1 MLLFSSSRFRRSIWR
16 RWRRQM
22 KFVCTTSNFRHLMG
36 RLFANGLPT
45 EVTDR
50 ATIMALE
57 HNQDFKKVS
66 DEKAIQETPKAPVL
80 SVLSDECPKCGKVVK
95 RGKFMHQK
103 HC

>member
-1 MLLFSSSRFRRSIWR
+1 
-16 RWRRQM
+16 M
-22 KFVCTTSNFRHLMG
+22 KFVCTTSNFRHFMG

-66 DEKAIQETPKAPVL
+66 DEKAIQETPKA
-80 SVLSDECPKCGKVVK
+80 VLSDECPKCGKVVK

-103 HC
+103 HCKGLK